1 MESHTVAGVPSRNL
15 RSRELQRLVR
25 TEWEQQR
32 YFPLQLATELSR
44 QFATH
49 GLQFFKVNKTFTHVS
64 VARPQ
69 FLDLETT
76 PVSENIKRIIAHI
89 NAHPKCSRRQLIE
102 TLAPSPPQP
111 AVIEIKPET
120 EAPGSACR
128 LQAAGAEG
136 PPEGGTPN
144 VPAATAEPTPEQN
157 AIIAD
162 LHWLVHQGHVIE
174 FADGRLETAKK
185 PAPRPPKPEKK
196 PAEEKPVAE
205 GEAALSTTEPVSP
218 GGSCRCDRRAEIQA
232 PAETPAPAAESV
244 AERAPATLP
253 PMKRPRRRLSRRR
266 DDCTGAVELY
276 ETCSVFHA
284 QIEAR
289 LNVAPSY
296 KFLASFNSTA
306 LLTLPMPFSKL
317 GLAPAVLEGVRAAG
331 YITPTPI
338 QLRAIPLVLAGRDVI
353 GSAQTGTGKT
363 AAFAL
368 PILSK
373 LGQHAPGPRALILE
387 PTRELAAQVETAFH
401 DYARFTNLKT
411 TVVFGGVGYGRQ
423 NDELRAGTDIVVATP
438 GRLLD
443 HLERGTVRLD
453 KVQFL
458 VLDEADRMLDMGFLP
473 DVRRIVERCPRQR
486 HTSLFSATIPPQI
499 ETLIQWAMKNPET
512 IEIGARRT
520 PAETVKHVIYP
531 VADSQKSDLLLELLK
546 RVNYNSVLVFCRTKH
561 GADRIAGLLKR
572 NNHAV
577 AVLHSNRTQRER
589 EQALKGFRDGRFEV
603 LVATDIAAR
612 GLDIADVS
620 HVINYDVP
628 QHPED
633 YIHRIGR
640 TGRAEH
646 SGDAFTIMT
655 AEDASHVFA
664 IERFIS
670 QKIPRVKLENF
681 DYKYTMLFEEG
692 KARPAQRRFPRQS
705 PRRAR
710 PRRLPLRHGQ
720 TEKVTTGTELALRC

>member
-1 MESHTVAGVPSRNL
+1 MA
-15 RSRELQRLVR
+15 
-25 TEWEQQR
+25 
-32 YFPLQLATELSR
+32 
-44 QFATH
+44 
-49 GLQFFKVNKTFTHVS
+49 
-64 VARPQ
+64 
-69 FLDLETT
+69 
-76 PVSENIKRIIAHI
+76 
-89 NAHPKCSRRQLIE
+89 
-102 TLAPSPPQP
+102 
-111 AVIEIKPET
+111 
-120 EAPGSACR
+120 
-128 LQAAGAEG
+128 
-136 PPEGGTPN
+136 
-144 VPAATAEPTPEQN
+144 
-157 AIIAD
+157 
-162 LHWLVHQGHVIE
+162 
-174 FADGRLETAKK
+174 
-185 PAPRPPKPEKK
+185 
-196 PAEEKPVAE
+196 
-205 GEAALSTTEPVSP
+205 
-218 GGSCRCDRRAEIQA
+218 
-232 PAETPAPAAESV
+232 
-244 AERAPATLP
+244 
-253 PMKRPRRRLSRRR
+253 
-266 DDCTGAVELY
+266 
-276 ETCSVFHA
+276 
-284 QIEAR
+284 
-289 LNVAPSY
+289 
-296 KFLASFNSTA
+296 
-306 LLTLPMPFSKL
+306 FSKL
-317 GLAPAVLEGVRAAG
+317 GLAPTVLDGVKAMG
-331 YITPTPI
+331 YVEPTPI

-373 LGQHAPGPRALILE
+373 LGQHTPGPRALVLE
-387 PTRELAAQVETAFH
+387 PTRELAAQVETAIH
-401 DYARFTNLKT
+401 DYARFTNLRT

-473 DVRRIVERCPRQR
+473 DVRRILDRIPRQR
-486 HTSLFSATIPPQI
+486 HTALFSATIPPQI
-499 ETLIQWAMKNPET
+499 ETLIKWAMQNPQT

-531 VADSQKSDLLLELLK
+531 VSDSQKSDLLLKLLDS
-546 RVNYNSVLVFCRTKH
+546 VNYNSVLIFCRTKH

-589 EQALKGFRDGRFEV
+589 EQALAGFRNGKFEA

-612 GLDIADVS
+612 GLDIAEVS

-655 AEDASHVFA
+655 AEDSSHVFA

-692 KARPAQRRFPRQS
+692 KPGAPKGFPGKARGARVHGGYHFAPGRRR
-705 PRRAR
+705 
-710 PRRLPLRHGQ
+710 
-720 TEKVTTGTELALRC
+720 